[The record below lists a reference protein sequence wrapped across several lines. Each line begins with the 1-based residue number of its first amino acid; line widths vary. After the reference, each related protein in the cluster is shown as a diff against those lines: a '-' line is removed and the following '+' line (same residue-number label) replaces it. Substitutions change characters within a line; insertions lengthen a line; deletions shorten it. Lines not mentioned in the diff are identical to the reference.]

1 MAGGERTVNKKALIM
16 LQLAL
21 VAVVGQRRVGEW
33 LWESGLSFQGY
44 ACPPYSML

>member
-21 VAVVGQRRVGEW
+21 VAVGQRRVGEW
-33 LWESGLSFQGY
+33 LWESGLSFVVV
-44 ACPPYSML
+44 P

>member
-21 VAVVGQRRVGEW
+21 VAVVGQRRVGAW
-33 LWESGLSFQGY
+33 LWESGLSFVVV
-44 ACPPYSML
+44 P